1 MLRYVQGPQVTLE
14 GPQGVIT
21 RYTQIVL
28 VRDLDEVE
36 NYAIWQA
43 IKLGQNDRG
52 VLIGKTGCGKTTLAK
67 FLVEDYIKPYSVTWN
82 PKGSDNVFRWNQK
95 HVSTLQELYDAA
107 DDDEHRIIY
116 TPHPLVA
123 EDEKTQE
130 EFFYWIYENKNRRIY
145 IDEATSICYSANK
158 VPRFLLAI
166 LNRGRE
172 RGISSL
178 TATQR
183 PSGVPMNILSESEN
197 YYVFKTLLPQDK
209 QRVELITG
217 ISVEDQ
223 NDLNDYEFYYFNVS
237 RGLLPKK
244 LRLNLQGSKN
254 NARRGNERAD
264 SVSRR

>member
-1 MLRYVQGPQVTLE
+1 MRKYVAGAQTSLVGKNGIVHTL
-14 GPQGVIT
+14 
-21 RYTQIVL
+21 YTPISL
-28 VRDLDEVE
+28 VETLSNVD
-36 NYAIWQA
+36 NYGIWQA

-67 FLVEDYIKPYSVTWN
+67 FLVEDYVKPYSVTWN
-82 PKGSDNVFRWNQK
+82 PKGSQNVFNWHQK
-95 HVSTLQELYDAA
+95 HVSTLNELYDAA
-107 DDDEHRIIY
+107 DDEERRIVY

-123 EDEKTQE
+123 ENEETQN
-130 EFFYWIYENKNRRIY
+130 EFFYWIYENKNRRLY
-145 IDEATSICYSANK
+145 IDEATAITYSANK
-158 VPRFLLAI
+158 VPRFLLAV

-223 NDLNDYEFYYFNVS
+223 SSLNDYEFYYFNVS
-237 RGLLPKK
+237 RGLLPRK
-244 LRLNLQGSKN
+244 LRLNLGETN
-254 NARRGNERAD
+254 YAAR
-264 SVSRR
+264 SRLSTKS

>member
-1 MLRYVQGPQVTLE
+1 M
-14 GPQGVIT
+14 
-21 RYTQIVL
+21 
-28 VRDLDEVE
+28 E

-43 IKLGQNDRG
+43 IKLGRNDRG

-67 FLVEDYIKPYSVTWN
+67 YLVEDYLKPYSVTWN
-82 PKGSDNVFRWNQK
+82 PKGSDNVFKWNQK
-95 HVSTLQELYDAA
+95 HVSTLSELYDAG
-107 DDDEHRIIY
+107 ENEKYPRIVY
-116 TPHPLVA
+116 TPHPLLA
-123 EDEKTQE
+123 EDEKNQE
-130 EFFYWIYENKNRRIY
+130 ELFYWIYDRKYTRIY
-145 IDEATSICYSANK
+145 IDEATAVSYSANK

-237 RGLLPKK
+237 RGLMPKK
-244 LRLNLQGSKN
+244 LRLNLEGLRN
-254 NARRGNERAD
+254 NATSTKRTNSLSARQ
-264 SVSRR
+264 